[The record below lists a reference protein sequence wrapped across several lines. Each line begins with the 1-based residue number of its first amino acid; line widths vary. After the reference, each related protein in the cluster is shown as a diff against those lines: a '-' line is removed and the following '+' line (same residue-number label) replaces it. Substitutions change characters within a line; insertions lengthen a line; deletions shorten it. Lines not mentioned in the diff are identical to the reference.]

1 MIKKM
6 YYGTMST
13 FRFKYNDV
21 KYQFKIYNTPL
32 GWRDLCLVR
41 VDDNTHFKIK
51 TRAAAGVAIKINKRC
66 VSADGGAMGVFDFL
80 CRCIRD
86 NFMMCYVYK
95 VCELFG

>member
-6 YYGTMST
+6 YYSTMSS
-13 FRFKYNDV
+13 FPFKYNDV
-21 KYQFKIYNTPL
+21 KYQFKIYDTPL
-32 GWRDLCLVR
+32 GPDLELVR

-66 VSADGGAMGVFDFL
+66 VSADGGAVGVFNFL
-80 CRCIRD
+80 NDCIKND
-86 NFMMCYVYK
+86 FMMCYVYK